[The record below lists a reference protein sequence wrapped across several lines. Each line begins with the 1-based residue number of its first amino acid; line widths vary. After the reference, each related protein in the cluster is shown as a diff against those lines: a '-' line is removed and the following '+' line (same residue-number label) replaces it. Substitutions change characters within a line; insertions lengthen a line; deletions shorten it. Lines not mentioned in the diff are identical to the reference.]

1 MAFKFEK
8 LVVWQKALELTK
20 DIYDMTKEFPSDE
33 RYVLTDQIRRAA
45 DSVALNIAEG
55 STGQS
60 NAEFSRFV
68 GYAIRSAIEVVACLH
83 IRLKRNIIDQSNF
96 NQTYNQTEEIVK
108 MLQALRKRLN
118 NKNYLSMD
126 Y

>member
-8 LVVWQKALELTK
+8 LVVWQKALESTK
-20 DIYDMTKEFPSDE
+20 GIHDMTKEFPVDE
-33 RYVLTDQIRRAA
+33 RYVLTDQVRRAA

-83 IRLKRNIIDQSNF
+83 IGLSRNVINQDSF
-96 NQTYNQTEEIVK
+96 NDIYNQTEEIVK
-108 MLQALRKRLN
+108 MLQALRKKLN
-118 NKNYLSMD
+118 
-126 Y
+126 